1 MAILYKNKFRNIY
14 NNNNQNNIIKVN
26 ELIKIEEIKLGK
38 NNNVSLSG
46 NSISLQYSVY
56 PSDANEELEFF
67 TSDNNIASIDNTGKI
82 KTKQVDKPSDVII
95 GVRNKDNTIN
105 ASYTLKVKPFSCL
118 NMARIDLYDLDSST
132 DVAELVRK
140 DNFEQ
145 KWYDGYEALG
155 KFKFTD
161 ADGDVLIDN
170 IYFTGAW
177 QGSST
182 INFTKHN
189 YKIKLFSKKDKSK
202 KYKYKFFSDID
213 SSNNLRL
220 KSNQNDSTYAKNIV
234 NARYMKDVYSGL
246 PGNPRGMI
254 DGFPI
259 LLYANGTKLGIWC
272 LICKMD
278 EKLYNLDEANANN
291 IMYQALGSSGACTFG
306 SLSVDNSEVKDAGDW
321 EDKFPAT
328 NSEEN
333 RAKLNRLI
341 QWIIDCGTW
350 SNGTFDYISFR
361 KDLHKYMN
369 LDYLIKSFAFMYVT
383 AAYDNTCKNQTL
395 ITYDGNYWYYILYDL
410 DLTLGVNHW
419 LGDYPITSPTANTIT
434 NCTADKNNKLL
445 SLFRDVF
452 NLEIEE
458 EVRKFDYD
466 KYKSMLKEFMDLIPQ
481 EEIDYDRSKWDI
493 KNKEHDYNSICTW
506 LDARKD
512 YLENTFFG
520 GINPLPEIVK
530 EGYER
535 ISLNASNELISGIGI
550 DTTGIEN
557 DYITVT
563 MGFYSQ
569 NCGNKYQILNN
580 NGLDCYVNDYKIVS
594 NCSMMQYYRPC
605 ICSNSYGLSL
615 RVKSSIVGS
624 TKEEVIEYFE
634 RNPLII
640 DLKLMTE

>member
-140 DNFEQ
+140 NNFEQ

-220 KSNQNDSTYAKNIV
+220 KSNQNDSTYAKNII

-259 LLYANGTKLGIWC
+259 LLYANGIKLGIWC

-278 EKLYNLDEANANN
+278 EKLYNLDKANANN
-291 IMYQALGSSGACTFG
+291 IMYQALGSSGASTFG

-321 EDKFPAT
+321 EDKFPA
-328 NSEEN
+328 SGGSAQQHA
-333 RAKLNRLI
+333 RRFRL
-341 QWIIDCGTW
+341 
-350 SNGTFDYISFR
+350 
-361 KDLHKYMN
+361 
-369 LDYLIKSFAFMYVT
+369 
-383 AAYDNTCKNQTL
+383 
-395 ITYDGNYWYYILYDL
+395 
-410 DLTLGVNHW
+410 
-419 LGDYPITSPTANTIT
+419 
-434 NCTADKNNKLL
+434 
-445 SLFRDVF
+445 
-452 NLEIEE
+452 
-458 EVRKFDYD
+458 
-466 KYKSMLKEFMDLIPQ
+466 
-481 EEIDYDRSKWDI
+481 
-493 KNKEHDYNSICTW
+493 
-506 LDARKD
+506 
-512 YLENTFFG
+512 
-520 GINPLPEIVK
+520 
-530 EGYER
+530 
-535 ISLNASNELISGIGI
+535 
-550 DTTGIEN
+550 
-557 DYITVT
+557 
-563 MGFYSQ
+563 
-569 NCGNKYQILNN
+569 
-580 NGLDCYVNDYKIVS
+580 
-594 NCSMMQYYRPC
+594 
-605 ICSNSYGLSL
+605 
-615 RVKSSIVGS
+615 
-624 TKEEVIEYFE
+624 
-634 RNPLII
+634 
-640 DLKLMTE
+640 